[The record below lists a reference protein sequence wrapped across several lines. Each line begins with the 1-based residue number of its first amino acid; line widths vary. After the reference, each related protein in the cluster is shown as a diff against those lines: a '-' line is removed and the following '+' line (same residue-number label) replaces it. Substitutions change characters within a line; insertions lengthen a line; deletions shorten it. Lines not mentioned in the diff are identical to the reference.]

1 MKSKFL
7 NNSKWIYFALGII
20 SLVIVISS
28 LLFMSQYKYVR
39 INYDMDGGKRV
50 YSEDSQ
56 LNQANQKEI
65 FDIINQLADGSYRS
79 YSETQS
85 LIDNNEVFNKILEK
99 DSNGDYVHLDKV
111 ETEGPYHKKII
122 TYKLKYEILDDLYL
136 FRSQLDSYNDMILIF
151 GLVSAIMFALLLVIS
166 NHNRRIYYKANL
178 IGGVLLP
185 AVNVV
190 FAIVLIINAISLMGK
205 MSDPFNNALYN
216 MVSVYGNKSNTV
228 LSQEVGSDEVG
239 VRNFTKA
246 ISQFNVNNTTLVIYT
261 ALFAVVAAYNVFLIV
276 YAIMKY
282 KATAKERNEVL
293 ENARLAG
300 EKA

>member
-20 SLVIVISS
+20 SLVIVVSS

-39 INYDMDGGKRV
+39 INYDIDGGKRV
-50 YSEDSQ
+50 YSEDSL

-65 FDIINQLADGSYRS
+65 FDIVNQLANGTYSSYT
-79 YSETQS
+79 ETQS
-85 LIDNNEVFNKILEK
+85 IIDNNEIFNKILEK

-111 ETEGPYHKKII
+111 ETKTSWRTIT
-122 TYKLKYEILDDLYL
+122 TYKLKYEILDDLYN
-136 FRSQLDSYNDMILIF
+136 FRTQLDSYNDMILIF

-166 NHNRRIYYKANL
+166 NHNRRIYYKSNL
-178 IGGVLLP
+178 IGGILLP
-185 AVNVV
+185 GVNVI

-205 MSDPFNNALYN
+205 ISDPFNNALYN
-216 MVSVYGNKSNTV
+216 MVNVYGNKSNTL
-228 LSQEVGSDEVG
+228 LSQKVGSDEVG

>member
-39 INYDMDGGKRV
+39 INYDVDGGKRV
-50 YSEDSQ
+50 YSEDSL
-56 LNQANQKEI
+56 LNQANQKEF
-65 FDIINQLADGSYRS
+65 FDIVNQLANGTYSS

-85 LIDNNEVFNKILEK
+85 IIDNNEVFSKILEK
-99 DSNGDYVHLDKV
+99 DSNGNYVHLDKEV
-111 ETEGPYHKKII
+111 TDGSWGRTIT
-122 TYKLKYEILDDLYL
+122 TYKLKYEILDDLYN
-136 FRSQLDSYNDMILIF
+136 FRTQLDSYNDLILIA

-166 NHNRRIYYKANL
+166 NHNRRIYYKSNL
-178 IGGVLLP
+178 IGGILLP
-185 AVNVV
+185 GVNVI

-216 MVSVYGNKSNTV
+216 MVNVYGNKSNTL
-228 LSQEVGSDEVG
+228 LSQKIGSDEVG
-239 VRNFTKA
+239 VRNFTNA

-261 ALFAVVAAYNVFLIV
+261 ALFAVVAAYNVFLII
-276 YAIMKY
+276 YAFMKY